1 MDEEFYDVESDE
13 RQEMERL
20 EAMLVAAASKPKPKP
35 EPKPE
40 LSDEAKGNL
49 RWLQTTFNSK
59 FTPPITMK
67 DMFYLI
73 GTRSYDTE
81 DLTLLRE
88 DQRIIDEDIANIGE
102 ASEEERIIIDES
114 KEHLE
119 GELNDIQTLIKTGR
133 NRKGGNQS
141 KRKTRKRKVSKRK
154 ASKRKAS
161 KRKTHKR
168 RKASKRKVSKRKVS
182 KRK

>member
-59 FTPPITMK
+59 FTPP
-67 DMFYLI
+67 
-73 GTRSYDTE
+73 
-81 DLTLLRE
+81 
-88 DQRIIDEDIANIGE
+88 
-102 ASEEERIIIDES
+102 
-114 KEHLE
+114 
-119 GELNDIQTLIKTGR
+119 
-133 NRKGGNQS
+133 
-141 KRKTRKRKVSKRK
+141 
-154 ASKRKAS
+154 
-161 KRKTHKR
+161 
-168 RKASKRKVSKRKVS
+168 
-182 KRK
+182 